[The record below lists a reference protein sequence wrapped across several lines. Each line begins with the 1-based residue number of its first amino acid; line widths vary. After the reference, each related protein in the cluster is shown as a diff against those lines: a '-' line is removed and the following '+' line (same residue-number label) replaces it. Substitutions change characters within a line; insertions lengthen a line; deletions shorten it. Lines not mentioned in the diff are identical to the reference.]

1 MLWIA
6 LHCPALSLDCIER
19 RFPVALIPALAVT
32 VRKGNR
38 IYIQQANKQ
47 AQERGIMADQPLA
60 TALALFSSLVVME
73 QDPNEEMKALH
84 GAAYAAL
91 RFTPNIVVQHSGLV
105 AEVSASLKLFGG
117 LKKLCQL
124 LIRSVAAQGLQLC
137 AGVAPTPKGAWL
149 LAHSAPT
156 GTIINGTSNK
166 TGNETSARFHLLLDA
181 LPVAL
186 LESSGPHL
194 EVIRGIGCK
203 TLADLRRLPRGGI
216 ARRFGPELPAEMDRA
231 YGNSPDPQKWF
242 KAPEQF
248 QQKMRLMAQIESAEL
263 LLIPVQRMIQQ
274 MCGWLTSRHA
284 AVCAFSLVLHHEYS
298 LRQPHQST
306 PIYIQLSEQSG
317 DPGHL
322 MLLLRERLERTKLTA
337 SVCELTLTADEIAA
351 GMDANLELFPNAQ
364 SETTS
369 LNRFIEKL
377 SARLG
382 PQAVMSLKVMPDHR
396 PECSQRFETPGTSGM
411 NGKKGVPGQ
420 DKRREALPS
429 ELTRPTW
436 LMKTPLELKLQR
448 QHPVYGS
455 PLKLIAGPE
464 RIEAGWWDDVLVARD
479 YFIAENDLGQ
489 LLWIYREH
497 SKHSERGE
505 NNGLGEPNATAAKD
519 QSWYLQGLFG

>member
-1 MLWIA
+1 M
-6 LHCPALSLDCIER
+6 
-19 RFPVALIPALAVT
+19 
-32 VRKGNR
+32 
-38 IYIQQANKQ
+38 YIQQANKL
-47 AQERGIMADQPLA
+47 AQERGIMAHQPLA
-60 TALALFSSLVVME
+60 TALALFSDLVVME
-73 QDPNEEMKALH
+73 QDPNEEMKALQ

-105 AEVSASLKLFGG
+105 AEVSTSLKLFGG

-124 LIRSVAAQGLQLC
+124 LIKAVAAQGLQLC
-137 AGVAPTPKGAWL
+137 AGVAPTAKGAWL
-149 LAHSAPT
+149 LAQSIPA
-156 GTIINGTSNK
+156 GTVINGTN
-166 TGNETSARFHLLLDA
+166 NETSAKFRLLLDS

-186 LESSGPHL
+186 LESAQPHL

-216 ARRFGPELPAEMDRA
+216 ARRFGPDLPAEMDRA
-231 YGNSPDPQKWF
+231 YGDSPDPQKWF

-248 QQKMRLMAQIESAEL
+248 QQKMRLMAQIESVEL

-274 MCGWLTSRHA
+274 MGGWLTSRHA

-322 MLLLRERLERTKLTA
+322 MLLLRERLERTKLAA

-351 GMDANLELFPNAQ
+351 GMDANLELFPDAQ

-382 PQAVMSLKVMPDHR
+382 PQAVKGLKIIPDHR

-411 NGKKGVPGQ
+411 NGRKRVPSQ
-420 DKRREALPS
+420 EKRREATPS

-436 LMKTPLELKLQR
+436 LMETPLELKLQC
-448 QHPVYGS
+448 QQPVYGS

-464 RIEAGWWDDVLVARD
+464 RIEAGWWDDALVARD

-497 SKHSERGE
+497 SEHSEHNEHRE
-505 NNGLGEPNATAAKD
+505 HNAAAAKN